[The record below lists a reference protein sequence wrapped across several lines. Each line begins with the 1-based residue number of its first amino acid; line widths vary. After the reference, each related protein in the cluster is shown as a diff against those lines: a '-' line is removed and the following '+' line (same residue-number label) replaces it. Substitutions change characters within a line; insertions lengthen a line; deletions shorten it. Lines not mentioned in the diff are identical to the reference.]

1 MSIQGLTEEEKVRI
15 RHHLGFLNVGQAS
28 TFALGTP
35 ASVDV
40 VFIIENAFGK
50 ILPAALSLVRELMAK
65 CDATEQ
71 QLFDDQ
77 GNLAVD
83 KVCEIE
89 LRKDEMEQLDKRY
102 ERWRQALA
110 NAMGIYSNPYDKR
123 MIGGGGIN
131 CPVFG

>member
-28 TFALGTP
+28 TFVLGTP

-40 VFIIENAFGK
+40 SFIIENAFTK
-50 ILPAALSLVRELMAK
+50 ILPAALSLVRELLAR
-65 CDATEQ
+65 CDATEG

-77 GNLAVD
+77 PNLAVD

-89 LRKDEMEQLDKRY
+89 LRKDEMQQLDMRY

-110 NAMGIYSNPYDKR
+110 NAMGIYCNPYDKR
-123 MIGGGGIN
+123 MIGGQPLN
-131 CPVFG
+131 VPVFG